1 MAEQEWYT
9 IQELA
14 DLLAI
19 SYSKVRNAVA
29 ILTNIKAITSRENP
43 QDNRIVQVHKD
54 SLEKVREAVFGS

>member
-9 IQELA
+9 IQEIA
-14 DLLAI
+14 DFLAI

-54 SLEKVREAVFGS
+54 SLEKVREAVFG